1 MLRGIWLA
9 PLLRISEAPRMT
21 PEQFLAR
28 IAKAPPAPGYLFV
41 GQEAYQRRVC
51 KEALV
56 ERLLPPEA
64 RADGLTQTD
73 LESTTISDVLDDAR
87 SLSLFASERLIWI
100 ASAELAL
107 PRRLNSSTE
116 DGEDGEKSS
125 GTPLADYLKE
135 PTPGTVLVFEC
146 SRYDFNGDDKP
157 KLERVQK
164 FYSAIPNVVE
174 FRHFTPELSRA
185 LAQDLAKK
193 NGLKIGGAELVALLD
208 AVAGDASRLASEFE
222 KLSLYVGSERAV
234 TMDDIRTMVPNA
246 SQSTIFALVN
256 ALGKRDRAGA
266 LRSLDILIREGEY
279 LPLALTFLSTQ
290 FRLAL
295 AAKEAGITSAPQ
307 ALSFFSKA
315 GVRIWRDRA
324 EQVMG
329 TASAFSKQHLAKATA
344 AIYETDKKLREGYKD
359 DRVIME
365 TLVLALTGSGP

>member
-1 MLRGIWLA
+1 V
-9 PLLRISEAPRMT
+9 T

-28 IAKAPPAPGYLFV
+28 IAKAPPAAAYLFV
-41 GQEAYQRRVC
+41 GQEGYQRRVC
-51 KEALV
+51 KDALIQRV
-56 ERLLPPEA
+56 LTPET

-73 LESTTISDVLDDAR
+73 LENTSITEILDDAR
-87 SLSLFASERLIWI
+87 SLSLFASERIIWV

-107 PRRLNSSTE
+107 PKRLTSSTE
-116 DGEDGEKSS
+116 QGEDGERSN
-125 GTPLADYLKE
+125 GAQIGDYLKQ

-146 SRYDFNGDDKP
+146 SRYDFTGEDKQ
-157 KLERVQK
+157 KLERVEK
-164 FYSAIPNVVE
+164 FYSAIPAVVE

-185 LAQDLAKK
+185 LAQDLATKQ
-193 NGLKIGGAELVALLD
+193 GLTIGSAELSVLLD
-208 AVAGDASRLASEFE
+208 ACAGDASRLASEME
-222 KLSLYVGSERAV
+222 KLSLYVETGRAV
-234 TMDDIRTMVPNA
+234 TMDDLRVMVPNA
-246 SQSTIFALVN
+246 PQSTIFLLVN

-295 AAKEAGITSAPQ
+295 AAKEARIGSVQQ
-307 ALSFFSKA
+307 ALSFFTKM

-329 TASAFSKQHLAKATA
+329 TAAAFTKEHLAKAAA

-365 TLVLALTGSGP
+365 TLVFALTAEK